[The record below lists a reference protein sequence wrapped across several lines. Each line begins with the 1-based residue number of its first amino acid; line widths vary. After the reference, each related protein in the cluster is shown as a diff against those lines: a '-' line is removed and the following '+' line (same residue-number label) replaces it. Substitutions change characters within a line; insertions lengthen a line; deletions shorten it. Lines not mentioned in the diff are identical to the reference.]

1 MVVVRSQEQSG
12 LCLDAICPIQRQMP
26 WPRTAQYSCRQ
37 APLKPSASPRRR
49 VIMLGLFDMIVLTA
63 SLAISLAIIV
73 PLTGAIVRFR
83 ANYNPKGLQLDP
95 EGDVQPHTGP
105 VISSFFAML
114 KRVYDIEGWSGLY
127 KGLMPT
133 LISSLIITAFLIVFL
148 DDNSIRH
155 RPYTAPSAGILGT
168 LFYSIFA
175 MLLSLPQTVITDR
188 AITTPHKL
196 PWFNAA
202 YSCRILLTPTE
213 RRRPWIIYLTPGL
226 LAAQVAHISYVILI
240 LRSIRHLIL
249 PELAAQA
256 GWHDVSLLRLSLF
269 FVLALAS
276 TAVLTPLEVIS
287 IRLAIQRNHASAEY
301 NSVSQEGS
309 DTEGVTEY
317 AGANE
322 DVIGLRTDRAPYT
335 GLIDCAKTIVEEE
348 GWVALYR
355 AWWLTMLGCV
365 SGAFS

>member
-1 MVVVRSQEQSG
+1 
-12 LCLDAICPIQRQMP
+12 
-26 WPRTAQYSCRQ
+26 
-37 APLKPSASPRRR
+37 
-49 VIMLGLFDMIVLTA
+49 MLGLLDMIVLTA
-63 SLAISLAIIV
+63 SLAISLAIMV
-73 PLTGAIVRFR
+73 PLVGAIVRFR

-114 KRVYDIEGWSGLY
+114 KRVYDIEGWPGLY
-127 KGLMPT
+127 KGLSACTFRSGRYDLTLCIVPT
-133 LISSLIITAFLIVFL
+133 LISSLIITLFLIVFL
-148 DDNSIRH
+148 DDSSFRH
-155 RPYTAPSAGILGT
+155 RAYTAPSAGILGT

-175 MLLSLPQTVITDR
+175 MLVSLPQTIITDR

-196 PWFNAA
+196 TWFNAA
-202 YSCRILLTPTE
+202 HSCRILLTPTE

-226 LAAQVAHISYVILI
+226 LAAQVAHISYVVLI
-240 LRSIRHLIL
+240 LRSVRRLIL
-249 PELAAQA
+249 PELATQS
-256 GWHDVSLLRLSLF
+256 GGHDISPLRLSVF

-287 IRLAIQRNHASAEY
+287 IRLAIQRNYASAEY
-301 NSVSQEGS
+301 NSVSQEGG
-309 DTEGVTEY
+309 DTEDVAEY

-322 DVIGLRTDRAPYT
+322 DVIGLRSDRAPYT

-348 GWVALYR
+348 GWTALYR

>member
-1 MVVVRSQEQSG
+1 
-12 LCLDAICPIQRQMP
+12 
-26 WPRTAQYSCRQ
+26 
-37 APLKPSASPRRR
+37 
-49 VIMLGLFDMIVLTA
+49 MLGLLDMIVLMA
-63 SLAISLAIIV
+63 SLAISLAIMV
-73 PLTGAIVRFR
+73 PLVGAIVRFR

-114 KRVYDIEGWSGLY
+114 KRVYDIEGWLGLY

-133 LISSLIITAFLIVFL
+133 LISSLIISVFLIVFL
-148 DDNSIRH
+148 DDSSFRH
-155 RPYTAPSAGILGT
+155 RAYTAPSAGILGT

-175 MLLSLPQTVITDR
+175 MLLSLPQTIITDR

-196 PWFNAA
+196 PWFNAVH
-202 YSCRILLTPTE
+202 SCRILLTPTE

-226 LAAQVAHISYVILI
+226 LAAQVAHISYVVLI
-240 LRSIRHLIL
+240 LRSIRRLIL
-249 PELAAQA
+249 PELATQP
-256 GWHDVSLLRLSLF
+256 WWRDISPIRLSFF

-287 IRLAIQRNHASAEY
+287 IRLAIQRTYASAEY
-301 NSVSQEGS
+301 NSVSQEGG
-309 DTEGVTEY
+309 DAEEVEEY

-322 DVIGLRTDRAPYT
+322 DVIGLRSDRPPYT

-348 GWVALYR
+348 GWTALYR

>member
-1 MVVVRSQEQSG
+1 
-12 LCLDAICPIQRQMP
+12 
-26 WPRTAQYSCRQ
+26 
-37 APLKPSASPRRR
+37 
-49 VIMLGLFDMIVLTA
+49 MLGLLDMIVLMA
-63 SLAISLAIIV
+63 SLAISLAIMV
-73 PLTGAIVRFR
+73 PLVGAIVRFR

-114 KRVYDIEGWSGLY
+114 KRVYDIEGWLGLY

-133 LISSLIITAFLIVFL
+133 LISSLIITVFLIVFL
-148 DDNSIRH
+148 DDSSFRH
-155 RPYTAPSAGILGT
+155 RAYTAPSAGILGT

-175 MLLSLPQTVITDR
+175 MLLSLPQTIITDR

-196 PWFNAA
+196 PWLNAVH
-202 YSCRILLTPTE
+202 SCRILLTPTE

-226 LAAQVAHISYVILI
+226 LAAQVAHISYVVLI
-240 LRSIRHLIL
+240 LRSIRRLIL
-249 PELAAQA
+249 PELAT
-256 GWHDVSLLRLSLF
+256 GWRDISPIRLSFF

-287 IRLAIQRNHASAEY
+287 IRLAIQRNYASAEY
-301 NSVSQEGS
+301 NSVSQEGG
-309 DTEGVTEY
+309 DAEDVEEY

-322 DVIGLRTDRAPYT
+322 DVIGLRSDRPPYT

-348 GWVALYR
+348 GWTALYR

>member
-1 MVVVRSQEQSG
+1 
-12 LCLDAICPIQRQMP
+12 
-26 WPRTAQYSCRQ
+26 
-37 APLKPSASPRRR
+37 
-49 VIMLGLFDMIVLTA
+49 MLGLLDMIVLMA
-63 SLAISLAIIV
+63 SLAISLAIMV
-73 PLTGAIVRFR
+73 PLVGAIVRFR

-114 KRVYDIEGWSGLY
+114 KRVYDIEGWLGLY

-133 LISSLIITAFLIVFL
+133 LISSLIITVFLIVFL
-148 DDNSIRH
+148 DDSSFRH
-155 RPYTAPSAGILGT
+155 RAYTAPSAGILGT

-175 MLLSLPQTVITDR
+175 MLLSLPQTIITDR

-196 PWFNAA
+196 PWFNAVH
-202 YSCRILLTPTE
+202 SCRILLTPTE

-226 LAAQVAHISYVILI
+226 LAAQVAHISYVVLI
-240 LRSIRHLIL
+240 LRSIRRLIL
-249 PELAAQA
+249 PELAT
-256 GWHDVSLLRLSLF
+256 GWHDISPIRLSFF

-287 IRLAIQRNHASAEY
+287 IRLAIQRNYASAEY
-301 NSVSQEGS
+301 NSVSQEGG
-309 DTEGVTEY
+309 DAEDVEEY

-322 DVIGLRTDRAPYT
+322 DVIGLRSDRPPYT

-348 GWVALYR
+348 GWTALYR

>member
-1 MVVVRSQEQSG
+1 
-12 LCLDAICPIQRQMP
+12 
-26 WPRTAQYSCRQ
+26 
-37 APLKPSASPRRR
+37 
-49 VIMLGLFDMIVLTA
+49 MLGLLDMIVLMA
-63 SLAISLAIIV
+63 SLAISLAIMV
-73 PLTGAIVRFR
+73 PLVGAIVRFR

-114 KRVYDIEGWSGLY
+114 KRVYDIEGWLGLY

-133 LISSLIITAFLIVFL
+133 LISSLIITVFLIVFL
-148 DDNSIRH
+148 DDSSFRH
-155 RPYTAPSAGILGT
+155 RAYTAPSAGILGT

-175 MLLSLPQTVITDR
+175 MLLSLPQTIITDR

-196 PWFNAA
+196 PWFNAVH
-202 YSCRILLTPTE
+202 SCRILLTPTE

-226 LAAQVAHISYVILI
+226 LAAQVAHISYVVLI
-240 LRSIRHLIL
+240 LRSIRRLIL
-249 PELAAQA
+249 PELAT
-256 GWHDVSLLRLSLF
+256 GWRDISPIRLSFF

-287 IRLAIQRNHASAEY
+287 IRLAIQRNYASAEY
-301 NSVSQEGS
+301 NSVSQEGG
-309 DTEGVTEY
+309 DAEDVEEY

-322 DVIGLRTDRAPYT
+322 DVIGLRSDRPPYT

-348 GWVALYR
+348 GWTALYR